1 MAGCI
6 MCFLG
11 MCTSSGGLRSA
22 VCRLAVE
29 GPQSFLPLTC
39 LGMEH
44 PGTGAE
50 GHIYELVLRSGGT
63 SGTFSDHLL
72 DL

>member
-1 MAGCI
+1 MAGCL

-11 MCTSSGGLRSA
+11 MCISSRRLRSA

-29 GPQSFLPLTC
+29 GLQSLLPPTC
-39 LGMEH
+39 IGMEH